1 MTTKTLKYWQALNEG
16 IVQEMER
23 DETVVLLGEDVGAPG
38 GPFGVTQGLF
48 GRFGSSRVRDTPIDE
63 AAGSAGELWHARR
76 AL

>member
-48 GRFGSSRVRDTPIDE
+48 GRSG
-63 AAGSAGELWHARR
+63 
-76 AL
+76 